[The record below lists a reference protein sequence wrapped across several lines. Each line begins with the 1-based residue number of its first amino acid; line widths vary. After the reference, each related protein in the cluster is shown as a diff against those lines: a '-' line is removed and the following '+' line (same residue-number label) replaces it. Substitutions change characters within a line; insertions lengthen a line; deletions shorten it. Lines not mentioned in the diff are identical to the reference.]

1 MSSADSVE
9 FSMPTPTDAATMSP
23 NSDTFLDLP
32 FLPSQTYTH
41 EAGAFGTDEAFLAGH
56 KDFWQDSLDEFM
68 QVPLVPQLRPASSTN
83 QSSHHQPTNFEPRK
97 TAIGNFENQTAF
109 TAVYQLSALSASLY
123 ASVDLYTKNAEKAV
137 HTASSEELGKMA
149 TDVIQSSITF
159 LSILCSF
166 VDVVSA
172 DRSNTPD
179 TPTTL
184 QILTAYIRLTQL
196 HHGLYTQI
204 RDFLSS
210 SNNLSSNSTSCHMSV
225 RSATAPGSQS
235 ASEPML
241 PAVFP
246 DLALGGF
253 SLASFARFQF
263 KFLVQVC
270 VHELGMIEATLG
282 LPAGCRVSDVEN
294 TSGLMRPLLGAGDEK
309 TRLLVWTILRE
320 IEQPAHGIR
329 DTLNELRE
337 ALRGS
342 IQI

>member
-1 MSSADSVE
+1 
-9 FSMPTPTDAATMSP
+9 
-23 NSDTFLDLP
+23 
-32 FLPSQTYTH
+32 
-41 EAGAFGTDEAFLAGH
+41 
-56 KDFWQDSLDEFM
+56 
-68 QVPLVPQLRPASSTN
+68 
-83 QSSHHQPTNFEPRK
+83 
-97 TAIGNFENQTAF
+97 
-109 TAVYQLSALSASLY
+109 
-123 ASVDLYTKNAEKAV
+123 
-137 HTASSEELGKMA
+137 
-149 TDVIQSSITF
+149 
-159 LSILCSF
+159 
-166 VDVVSA
+166 
-172 DRSNTPD
+172 
-179 TPTTL
+179 
-184 QILTAYIRLTQL
+184 
-196 HHGLYTQI
+196 
-204 RDFLSS
+204 
-210 SNNLSSNSTSCHMSV
+210 
-225 RSATAPGSQS
+225 
-235 ASEPML
+235 ML